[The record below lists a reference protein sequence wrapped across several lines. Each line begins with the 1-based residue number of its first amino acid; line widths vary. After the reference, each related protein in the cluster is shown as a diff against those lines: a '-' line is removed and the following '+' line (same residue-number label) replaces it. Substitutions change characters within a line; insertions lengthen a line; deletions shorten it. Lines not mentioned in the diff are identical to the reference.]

1 MTIAELYNDFVS
13 RLSGI
18 YDKREAANIT
28 DWVMESV
35 TALSRAKILAS
46 PEFDVSEK
54 NRGILHNYL
63 HQLLQHKP
71 VQYVLNEAW
80 FYKMRFYIN
89 EHVLIPRPETEELVS
104 WIVEEDK
111 IDESRS
117 INILDIGTGSG
128 CIAVSLKKNIPRAA
142 VTAIDISEKAL
153 EVANKNARELNT
165 PIHFLQIDFLND
177 QSSDRLHRYDVIVS
191 NPPYIPINEKEKLA
205 RNVAAFE
212 PPVALFV
219 NNDTPFLFYEV
230 IAAFSKKHLNENG
243 KIYAEVHEDYATEV
257 SKIFSEK
264 NFIPEIRKDMYGKNR
279 MIKATRKN

>member
-80 FYKMRFYIN
+80 FYKMKFYVN
-89 EHVLIPRPETEELVS
+89 EQVLIPRPETEELVS

-111 IDESRS
+111 IDESRIS
-117 INILDIGTGSG
+117 ILDIGTGSG

-153 EVANKNARELNT
+153 KVANKNARELNT
-165 PIHFLQIDFLND
+165 PIQFLQIDFLND
-177 QSSDRLHRYDVIVS
+177 QSSDRLHCYDVIVS
-191 NPPYIPINEKEKLA
+191 NPPYIPINEREKLA

-243 KIYAEVHEDYATEV
+243 KIYTEVHEGYATEV

-279 MIKATRKN
+279 MIKAIRKK

>member
-28 DWVMESV
+28 DWVMENV
-35 TALSRAKILAS
+35 TALSRAKISAR

-54 NRGILHNYL
+54 NCGILHDYL

-80 FYKMRFYIN
+80 FYKMKFYVN
-89 EHVLIPRPETEELVS
+89 EQVLIPRPETEELVS

-243 KIYAEVHEDYATEV
+243 KIYAEVHEDYAPEV

-279 MIKATRKN
+279 MIKAIRKK